1 MLRHT
6 RVHIFPMTLF
16 VLVIVGLGKCNSLK
30 TISSNEEYTIFR
42 SQQTP
47 HAIFYHHSGEGS
59 LQSKFLYDFLFIY
72 EALFCIG

>member
-1 MLRHT
+1 M
-6 RVHIFPMTLF
+6 HIFPMILF
-16 VLVIVGLGKCNSLK
+16 VLVIVAVGLGKCNSLK
-30 TISSNEEYTIFR
+30 IISSNEEYTIFR

-47 HAIFYHHSGEGS
+47 HAIFYHHAGDGS

>member
-1 MLRHT
+1 M
-6 RVHIFPMTLF
+6 HIFPMILF
-16 VLVIVGLGKCNSLK
+16 VLVIVAVGLGKCNSLK
-30 TISSNEEYTIFR
+30 IISSNEEYTIFR

-47 HAIFYHHSGEGS
+47 HAIFYHHSGDGS

>member
-1 MLRHT
+1 MHN
-6 RVHIFPMTLF
+6 FPMILF
-16 VLVIVGLGKCNSLK
+16 VLVIVAVGLGKCNSLK

-47 HAIFYHHSGEGS
+47 HAIFYHHSGDGS

>member
-1 MLRHT
+1 M
-6 RVHIFPMTLF
+6 HIFPMILF
-16 VLVIVGLGKCNSLK
+16 VLVIVAVGLGKCNSLK

>member
-6 RVHIFPMTLF
+6 RVHIFLMIL
-16 VLVIVGLGKCNSLK
+16 LVTVGLGKCNSLK

-47 HAIFYHHSGEGS
+47 HAIFYHHSGDSS